1 LRSRTQKRRAIEIA
15 EKNGQVQ
22 KMAEEIK
29 LLRDPTKR
37 QFLAFLAQ
45 LEGEINNAIPQH
57 WSHFYRSKI
66 PNIKH
71 AAALMAE
78 DFTPKDRESFEM
90 LVNTMCDESLCH
102 SLEMKTYVLAC
113 LEHIRTFT
121 KNPPHFP

>member
-57 WSHFYRSKI
+57 WSHFIVAKSQT
-66 PNIKH
+66 
-71 AAALMAE
+71 L
-78 DFTPKDRESFEM
+78 
-90 LVNTMCDESLCH
+90 NTRL
-102 SLEMKTYVLAC
+102 L
-113 LEHIRTFT
+113 
-121 KNPPHFP
+121 